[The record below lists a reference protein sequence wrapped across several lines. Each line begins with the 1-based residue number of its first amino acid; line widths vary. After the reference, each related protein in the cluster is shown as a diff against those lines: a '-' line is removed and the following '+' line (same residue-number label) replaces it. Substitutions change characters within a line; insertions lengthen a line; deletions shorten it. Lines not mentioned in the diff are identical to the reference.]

1 MEYIYAIILGIVQGL
16 TEFLPVSSS
25 GHLVLA
31 SEYLKFEQPGVL
43 FEAILHI
50 GTTLAVIWYLRDRIL
65 KISFQEIKLIVVAT
79 IPAALAG
86 VLLREQL
93 EALFSLI
100 KLVGITFLI
109 SAYMNFKVDKYN
121 GKKEHIDFWDAL
133 IIGVFQAI
141 AIIPAIS
148 RSGATI
154 YAGTRMNLD
163 KKKAAE
169 FSFLIS
175 IPAIIGANVVEF
187 ISHGG
192 NGDFSPLLGLV
203 GLIAAFISGI
213 IAIHFLLSMLMQN
226 KFKVFGYYLIVVGVI
241 TLLFL

>member
-109 SAYMNFKVDKYN
+109 SAYMNFKVDKY
-121 GKKEHIDFWDAL
+121 
-133 IIGVFQAI
+133 
-141 AIIPAIS
+141 
-148 RSGATI
+148 
-154 YAGTRMNLD
+154 
-163 KKKAAE
+163 
-169 FSFLIS
+169 
-175 IPAIIGANVVEF
+175 
-187 ISHGG
+187 
-192 NGDFSPLLGLV
+192 
-203 GLIAAFISGI
+203 
-213 IAIHFLLSMLMQN
+213 
-226 KFKVFGYYLIVVGVI
+226 
-241 TLLFL
+241 